1 LAVRQEG
8 SGYAGMVAG
17 MLEGIEVRLNED
29 YLTDREGWNALAG
42 KIIHIGAIGAYFDW
56 MQTSFTSA

>member
-1 LAVRQEG
+1 MPGWSPGCLR
-8 SGYAGMVAG
+8 
-17 MLEGIEVRLNED
+17 GIEVRLNED